1 MFPNGKKREKEL
13 ETEKERKETTELFLQ
28 SPWTA
33 EEYTVTMTD
42 DG

>member
-1 MFPNGKKREKEL
+1 MEKKKREREL

-28 SPWTA
+28 SSWTT

>member
-1 MFPNGKKREKEL
+1 MEKKEREREL

-28 SPWTA
+28 SSWTT